1 MRSLLALLFFISA
14 IALVGCNEEPELNT
28 LDEVQ
33 KESEGKTVD
42 PNQGEAPTGNP
53 LDPG

>member
-1 MRSLLALLFFISA
+1 MRFLLALLFFVSA
-14 IALVGCNEEPELNT
+14 IALVGCNEEPEIDT
-28 LDEVQ
+28 FEDVQ

-53 LDPG
+53 LERD